1 MALLIAA
8 GGCLAENSNPV
19 FTEIMQNAA
28 LVRDAEA
35 YFDSECTE
43 PAFLIETG
51 AECLLV
57 SESDT
62 LALIQIADARVY
74 VERSAVQ
81 ALEAPAETPMP
92 EETPEPTIEGGS
104 IRFFIWANGAFQTA
118 PARAE
123 YESGESV
130 SAALESLENHSV
142 QIQEG
147 ADRRRRFDCRGV

>member
-1 MALLIAA
+1 MGVGMLKRFFSFSKCLCLLLALLIAA

-74 VERSAVQ
+74 VERGAVQ
-81 ALEAPAETPMP
+81 ALEAPAEVTRLPIP
-92 EETPEPTIEGGS
+92 STAATFS
-104 IRFFIWANGAFQTA
+104 HVSLSARF
-118 PARAE
+118 
-123 YESGESV
+123 
-130 SAALESLENHSV
+130 HSKV
-142 QIQEG
+142 
-147 ADRRRRFDCRGV
+147 CT